1 MEELFAYAYLLEM
14 DLISEEMYE
23 DKLNELFLENPT
35 DEDLL
40 ELEFLNRKRKETVR
54 YIRTHINYNDM
65 DIDKFGKVLFEL
77 LKPIYESIDIHRFGN
92 AMYSLWESLPGN
104 LQDVVQRVGH
114 TDADHVHV
122 VEQYDGFGPFV
133 AWCSG
138 FTDDDAVF
146 FVAFI

>member
-1 MEELFAYAYLLEM
+1 MEELLAYAYLLEM
-14 DLISEEMYE
+14 DLISEEIYE

-40 ELEFLNRKRKETVR
+40 ELELLNRKRKETVR

-92 AMYSLWESLPGN
+92 TMYSLWESLHGN
-104 LQDVVQRVGH
+104 LQDIQPFEVLCY
-114 TDADHVHV
+114 ADDPLSWRD
-122 VEQYDGFGPFV
+122 EIQCREIYEAMLDYY
-133 AWCSG
+133 S
-138 FTDDDAVF
+138 
-146 FVAFI
+146 FINNN